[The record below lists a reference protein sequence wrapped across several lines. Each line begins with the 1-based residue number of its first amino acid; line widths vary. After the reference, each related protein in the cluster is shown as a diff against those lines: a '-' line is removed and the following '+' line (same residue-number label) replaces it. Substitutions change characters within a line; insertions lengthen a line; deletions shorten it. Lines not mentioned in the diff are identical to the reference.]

1 MAGEYSSTTT
11 QLFQNASLATSNASS
26 ALASMG
32 STVKP
37 TLLNPTF
44 SYSVAAK
51 NFGDGP
57 VFSDLFD
64 GADSTDSDIAALNE
78 QVDEWLAKR
87 FPAINAGFA
96 NVPEDYLVN
105 VIAGTKPLGID
116 RTVFDLVWSQNRD
129 RAYQTVRS
137 ERANLEATF
146 SSRGF
151 SIPPGALI
159 DQLAASERKAT
170 DATLDVLREQAIKE
184 ADIKVQIL
192 QQAVEIA
199 AQLKQGI
206 LNLSAEYFKA
216 FYSVYTLSNE
226 TARIKAEAY
235 QSYYQALSTFYNV
248 EVNWESLR
256 LQAAKESAEVGVDTD
271 RNRIGL
277 YSASGQVNSALAE
290 AVKGF
295 ANLAGM
301 ANNAAGSLVAH
312 IENATST

>member
-1 MAGEYSSTTT
+1 MASGYDSTTSE
-11 QLFQNASLATSNASS
+11 LFQNASLATSNASS

-32 STVKP
+32 TTVKP
-37 TLLNPTF
+37 TLLNPTL

-51 NFGDGP
+51 NFGNAP

-64 GADSTDSDIAALNE
+64 GADNTDADIAALND

-87 FPAINAGFA
+87 FPAINSGFA

-105 VIAGTKPLGID
+105 VIAGTKPFGTD
-116 RTVFDLVWSQNRD
+116 KTVFDLVWSQNRD
-129 RAYQTVRS
+129 RAYQTARS

-151 SIPPGALI
+151 SIPPGALV

-170 DATLDVLREQAIKE
+170 DATLDALRDQAIKE

-206 LNLSAEYFKA
+206 LSLSADYFKS

-235 QSYYQALSTFYNV
+235 QAYYQALSTFYNV

-256 LQAAKESAEVGVDTD
+256 LQAAKSSADTGVDTD

-277 YSASGQVNSALAE
+277 YSAQGQVNSAYAE

-295 ANLAGM
+295 TSLAGM
-301 ANNAAGSLVAH
+301 ANNAAGSLTAQ
-312 IENATST
+312 IETVSS

>member
-1 MAGEYSSTTT
+1 MASDYSSTTD
-11 QLFQNASLATSNASS
+11 QLFQNASLAMSNATSS
-26 ALASMG
+26 LASMG
-32 STVKP
+32 TAVKP

-51 NFGDGP
+51 NFGNAP

-64 GADSTDSDIAALNE
+64 GADSTDTDIAALND

-87 FPAINAGFA
+87 FPAINSGFA

-105 VIAGTKPLGID
+105 VIAGTKPFGID
-116 RTVFDLVWSQNRD
+116 KTVFDLIWSQNRD
-129 RAYQTVRS
+129 RAYQTARS
-137 ERANLEATF
+137 ERASLEANF

-151 SIPPGALI
+151 SLPPGALV

-170 DATLDVLREQAIKE
+170 DAILDGLREQAIKE

-206 LNLSAEYFKA
+206 LSLSAEYFKA

-235 QSYYQALSTFYNV
+235 QAYYQALSTFYNV

-256 LQAAKESAEVGVDTD
+256 LQAAKEGAEVGVDTD

-277 YSASGQVNSALAE
+277 YSAQGQVNEAYAE

-295 ANLAGM
+295 TSLAGQ
-301 ANNAAGSLVAH
+301 ANTAAGSLTVQ
-312 IENATST
+312 IESVTS